1 MMYILCM
8 LGVWGWG
15 WLTDCVKSKRNTEV
29 ASTNSCAFFA
39 YRLERVGCVVFTH
52 ERFLRKNQRNA
63 DKLSI
68 MPVSE
73 KSLSNL
79 TGGSRLGKPNALTV
93 SVKEAVERAFDKLGG
108 ASYLEHVGRT
118 DPRTFCALLSKL
130 LPTKLAN
137 ADGSPL
143 LAALT
148 ELTDAQLEARTARA
162 LADAQRQGLMTSA
175 GPVIEVAAEAV
186 QAPVASDTEPEA

>member
-1 MMYILCM
+1 MQS
-8 LGVWGWG
+8 GV
-15 WLTDCVKSKRNTEV
+15 VPKH
-29 ASTNSCAFFA
+29 
-39 YRLERVGCVVFTH
+39 LESHLLQPG
-52 ERFLRKNQRNA
+52 ERPIGRAKG
-63 DKLSI
+63 
-68 MPVSE
+68 
-73 KSLSNL
+73 
-79 TGGSRLGKPNALTV
+79 TPNKLTV
-93 SVKEAVERAFDKLGG
+93 SVKEAVERAFEKLGG

-162 LADAQRQGLMTSA
+162 LADAQRSGLMAPPSGT
-175 GPVIEVAAEAV
+175 VIEVPAEAV
-186 QAPVASDTEPEA
+186 PSRPADPV

>member
-1 MMYILCM
+1 MKAMSEAQQATLFRP
-8 LGVWGWG
+8 G
-15 WLTDCVKSKRNTEV
+15 
-29 ASTNSCAFFA
+29 
-39 YRLERVGCVVFTH
+39 ERT
-52 ERFLRKNQRNA
+52 
-63 DKLSI
+63 
-68 MPVSE
+68 
-73 KSLSNL
+73 
-79 TGGSRLGKPNALTV
+79 TGRQKGTVNKLTV
-93 SVKEAVERAFDKLGG
+93 SVREAIEHAFDRLGG

-162 LADAQRQGLMTSA
+162 LADAQRLGIASPPSPAIDIESA
-175 GPVIEVAAEAV
+175 AV
-186 QAPVASDTEPEA
+186 PERQD

>member
-1 MMYILCM
+1 MAQHR
-8 LGVWGWG
+8 
-15 WLTDCVKSKRNTEV
+15 LTEAGPGRPAGIPN
-29 ASTNSCAFFA
+29 
-39 YRLERVGCVVFTH
+39 
-52 ERFLRKNQRNA
+52 
-63 DKLSI
+63 KLT
-68 MPVSE
+68 
-73 KSLSNL
+73 L
-79 TGGSRLGKPNALTV
+79 
-93 SVKEAVERAFDKLGG
+93 SVKEAVERAFEKLGG

-162 LADAQRQGLMTSA
+162 LADAQRQGLMSGLS
-175 GPVIEVAAEAV
+175 GPVIEVQAEAV
-186 QAPVASDTEPEA
+186 QAPIASDTGTDTSA

>member
-1 MMYILCM
+1 MQSGTVPKQFEAHL
-8 LGVWGWG
+8 LRPG
-15 WLTDCVKSKRNTEV
+15 
-29 ASTNSCAFFA
+29 
-39 YRLERVGCVVFTH
+39 ERTIGRAKGT
-52 ERFLRKNQRNA
+52 
-63 DKLSI
+63 
-68 MPVSE
+68 
-73 KSLSNL
+73 
-79 TGGSRLGKPNALTV
+79 PNALTV
-93 SVKEAVERAFDKLGG
+93 SVREAVERAFDRLGG

-162 LADAQRQGLMTSA
+162 LADAQRQGLMAQS
-175 GPVIEVAAEAV
+175 GQVIEVSAEAV
-186 QAPVASDTEPEA
+186 QPAPVSSTDTDTSA

>member
-1 MMYILCM
+1 M
-8 LGVWGWG
+8 LPEALKQNLFQPG
-15 WLTDCVKSKRNTEV
+15 
-29 ASTNSCAFFA
+29 
-39 YRLERVGCVVFTH
+39 ERPIGRAKGTPN
-52 ERFLRKNQRNA
+52 KIT
-63 DKLSI
+63 LS
-68 MPVSE
+68 V
-73 KSLSNL
+73 
-79 TGGSRLGKPNALTV
+79 R
-93 SVKEAVERAFDKLGG
+93 EAIERAFDNLGG

-162 LADAQRQGLMTSA
+162 LADAQRAGLMSSPDSLTGA
-175 GPVIEVAAEAV
+175 QVLEV
-186 QAPVASDTEPEA
+186 QAEVVGLVQRDSH

>member
-1 MMYILCM
+1 MEKKLPEAFAANMWQP
-8 LGVWGWG
+8 GERAVGRAKG
-15 WLTDCVKSKRNTEV
+15 TQNKLT
-29 ASTNSCAFFA
+29 
-39 YRLERVGCVVFTH
+39 L
-52 ERFLRKNQRNA
+52 
-63 DKLSI
+63 
-68 MPVSE
+68 
-73 KSLSNL
+73 
-79 TGGSRLGKPNALTV
+79 
-93 SVKEAVERAFDKLGG
+93 SVKEAVERAFERLGG

-162 LADAQRQGLMTSA
+162 LADAQRAGLTAST
-175 GPVIEVAAEAV
+175 GQVIEVAVEAV
-186 QAPVASDTEPEA
+186 QAPIVSDTEPEA

>member
-1 MMYILCM
+1 MA
-8 LGVWGWG
+8 V
-15 WLTDCVKSKRNTEV
+15 
-29 ASTNSCAFFA
+29 
-39 YRLERVGCVVFTH
+39 H
-52 ERFLRKNQRNA
+52 Q
-63 DKLSI
+63 
-68 MPVSE
+68 
-73 KSLSNL
+73 KSLQNL
-79 TGGSRLGKPNALTV
+79 VGGSRLGKQNKLSISIRDAI
-93 SVKEAVERAFDKLGG
+93 EHAFDKLGG

-162 LADAQRQGLMTSA
+162 LADAQRLGLASPPSA
-175 GPVIEVAAEAV
+175 AIDIES
-186 QAPVASDTEPEA
+186 APVSNE